1 MTGAWPH
8 QLHTRLREFEA
19 QNDIPHDGVSF
30 SIKVRVTSGC
40 FHREHSQE
48 AYQAIDRALAA
59 AASGRSVAF
68 VEHENGPELLVYAA
82 VAAAG
87 LNFAKSVVDLVTA
100 ILKARSA
107 GIKKGDRPSDPL
119 ELIVRRSH
127 DGVKANEE
135 IILRIAATERVDRNL
150 LQTKLLEAVRRIHA
164 DE

>member
-8 QLHTRLREFEA
+8 QLYTRLREFEA
-19 QNDIPHDGVSF
+19 QSDALADRVSF

-40 FHREHSQE
+40 FHREHSPK
-48 AYQAIDRALAA
+48 AYEAIDRAVAA
-59 AASGRSVAF
+59 TAPCRAVAF

-82 VAAAG
+82 FAASG
-87 LNFAKSVVDLVTA
+87 LTLAKSVVDLVTA

-107 GIKKGDRPSDPL
+107 GIKQGDRASDPL

-135 IILRIAATERVDRNL
+135 IILRIAATEMVDRNVL
-150 LQTKLLEAVRRIHA
+150 ETKLLEAVRRIHA